1 MKVPSMIAAEL
12 RRLTA
17 SRMGIIALI
26 ALVCVPILYG
36 GLYLWANQD
45 PYAKF
50 PDVPVA
56 LVVDDEGAATPTT
69 GNGCADRR
77 DRQLRR
83 GCRRE
88 PHRGQ
93 RLRLAARCRPT
104 RPRMRSAT
112 APSTSP

>member
-17 SRMGIIALI
+17 SKMGIIALV
-26 ALVCVPILYG
+26 ALICVPILYG

-56 LVVDDEGAATPTT
+56 LVVDDEGAPATDQASDTDNETPTE
-69 GNGCADRR
+69 NGGVR
-77 DRQLRR
+77 
-83 GCRRE
+83 
-88 PHRGQ
+88 
-93 RLRLAARCRPT
+93 
-104 RPRMRSAT
+104 
-112 APSTSP
+112 